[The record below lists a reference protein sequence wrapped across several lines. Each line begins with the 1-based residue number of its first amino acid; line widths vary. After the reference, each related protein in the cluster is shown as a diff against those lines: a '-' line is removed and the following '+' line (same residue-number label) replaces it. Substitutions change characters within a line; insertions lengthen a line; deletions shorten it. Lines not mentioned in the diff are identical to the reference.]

1 LRRWVQAPRKSCPEK
16 HCGHRAPSAGSGLAE
31 ARAEECGDGPGPP
44 RAVPALDKRRG
55 WGRAIRHESL
65 R

>member
-1 LRRWVQAPRKSCPEK
+1 MQAPGEGCPEEY
-16 HCGHRAPSAGSGLAE
+16 GGDRAPRAGTGLAE
-31 ARAEECGDGPGPP
+31 ARAEECGDRPGPP

-55 WGRAIRHESL
+55 WGRAIRHESH